1 MTRGFVIGKFYPP
14 HRGHSFLIE
23 TALAQA
29 GAVTVAVCDHPS
41 QHIPAALR
49 AGWLREM
56 HPAATVM
63 VVEDLGHDDDS
74 AFWADYTRRFLG
86 WTPDVVFTSEDY
98 GHTWAHHLGCRH
110 VQVDKARVSVPVSGT
125 AIRRDPYSHWP
136 YLGPPVRA
144 YFARRVCVLG
154 AESTGSTT
162 LARALARHFETAWV
176 PEVGRLYSEG
186 KWTAACASEWATPE
200 FTYIA
205 EAQNRLEDQ
214 MACLANRILIC
225 DTNSFATRLWHER
238 YVGSMS
244 DAVDRIAAQCRCNLY
259 LLTDVDIPF
268 VQDGLRDGEHIRHA
282 MHRRFIEE
290 LDRLNTPWLLISGT
304 HAQRMATAVSA
315 CEALLRQPFFAS

>member
-23 TALAQA
+23 TALANA
-29 GAVTVAVCDHPS
+29 GAVTVAVCDLPG
-41 QHIPAALR
+41 QAIPAQLR
-49 AGWLREM
+49 AAWLREM

-110 VQVDKARVSVPVSGT
+110 VQVDKARVNIPVSGT
-125 AIRRDPYSHWP
+125 AIRRDPYPHWQ

-144 YFARRVCVLG
+144 WFARRVCVLG
-154 AESTGSTT
+154 AESSGSTT
-162 LARALARHFETAWV
+162 LARALAAHFETAWV
-176 PEVGRLYSEG
+176 PEFGRTYSEG
-186 KWTAACASEWATPE
+186 KWTARDAARWTTPE
-200 FTYIA
+200 FTFIA
-205 EAQNRLEDQ
+205 ETQNRLEEQ
-214 MACLANRILIC
+214 MARLANRLLIC

-238 YVGSMS
+238 YVGAMS
-244 DAVDRIAAQCRCNLY
+244 PDVDAIAARCRCDLY
-259 LLTDVDIPF
+259 VLTGIDIPF
-268 VQDGLRDGEHIRHA
+268 IQDGIRDGEHIRPA

-290 LDRLNTPWLLISGT
+290 LNQQNVPWLLVSGT
-304 HAQRMATAVSA
+304 HEERLATAIPA
-315 CEALLRQPFFAS
+315 CEALLQRVIT